1 MTARF
6 LIGDVFDKLT
16 ELPDR
21 SVDLVLTSPPFGWLR
36 SYLPA
41 DHPRKGQEIGQEPTP
56 AAYLDVLLRLTV
68 ELGRVLTRTGSLAV
82 ELGDTYSG
90 SGGGG
95 GDYLPGGLREGQPGF
110 TGSGAAARDIEAQRA
125 ANAAHWR
132 VKNEQRAGWPLDKSL
147 CGIPHA
153 YLVSLAYGRNVLAEP
168 FTAEEAL
175 RWVDDLR
182 AMGWPAERALAFV
195 GGWVAAHQHGHR
207 YAQRFGPWR
216 VRTLKPWIRTNPPVG
231 SLADKD
237 RPATSY
243 VVVATRARDRWFDL
257 EAVRGPVLTQN
268 QRGPT
273 ASNGRKAEI
282 ADDRQTVRFIQRTGM
297 SGAPPTDWYHHV
309 DAVLDA
315 ALREHADG
323 HGHARTARGVDRRPN
338 DGKAASAGRGG
349 GWASL
354 DIRHESAGGGIRGWH
369 LRRALEQAGIVTTAE
384 ALDVTARGYGGAH
397 YAVWPA
403 ELVKLL
409 VDEMCPRSV
418 CRSCGE
424 PSRRVVDAHRTLDGQ
439 PADLAAISTTE
450 RLREGPS
457 GVGHWRKA
465 TQRTTTGW
473 TSCGCPGTDGV
484 RHDGFHTGPG
494 WRRGVVLDPFA
505 GSGTTGAVATGM
517 GRDCLLIDIDERNV
531 ELARQRIGLFLQVDP
546 DDVAEP
552 VA

>member
-1 MTARF
+1 VTARF
-6 LIGDVFDKLT
+6 LVGDVFDRLV
-16 ELPDR
+16 EVPGG

-41 DHPRKGQEIGQEPTP
+41 DHPRKGREIGQEATP
-56 AAYLDVLLRLTV
+56 AAYLDALLRLTV

-82 ELGDTYSG
+82 ELGDTYAG

-110 TGSGAAARDIEAQRA
+110 TGSGAAARDVVAQRA

-132 VKNEQRAGWPLDKSL
+132 VKHRERAGWPLDKSL
-147 CGIPHA
+147 CGLPHA

-195 GGWVAAHQHGHR
+195 GGWVATHQPRHR
-207 YAQRFGPWR
+207 HARRFGPWR
-216 VRTLKPWIRTNPPVG
+216 VRTLKPWIRANPPVG

-257 EAVRGPVLTQN
+257 DAVRHPNHRSGEQHRRTERHRAAE
-268 QRGPT
+268 RGGT
-273 ASNGRKAEI
+273 RETNEI
-282 ADDRQTVRFIQRTGM
+282 ARQNEA
-297 SGAPPTDWYHHV
+297 GAPPLDWYHEV
-309 DAVLDA
+309 DAALDA
-315 ALREHADG
+315 ALRKHADRATR
-323 HGHARTARGVDRRPN
+323 ARPGNGAGQGGSRG
-338 DGKAASAGRGG
+338 
-349 GWASL
+349 SL
-354 DIRHESAGGGIRGWH
+354 DEQHGTGGGGGIRGWH
-369 LRRALEQAGIVTTAE
+369 LRRALEQAGVLTTAE
-384 ALDVTARGYGGAH
+384 ALDVTARGYTGGHHA
-397 YAVWPA
+397 AWPA

-418 CRSCGE
+418 CRRCGE
-424 PSRRVVDAHRTLDGQ
+424 PSRRVVDAHRTLDGR
-439 PADLAAISTTE
+439 PAGLAAISTNE
-450 RLREGPS
+450 RLGEGPS
-457 GVGHWRKA
+457 GVGHWRKG

-473 TSCGCPGTDGV
+473 TSCGCPGTDGT
-484 RHDGFHTGPG
+484 RHDGFHTGRG

-517 GRDCLLIDIDERNV
+517 GRDGLLIDIDERNV
-531 ELARQRIGLFLQVDP
+531 ELARQRIGLFLEVDP
-546 DDVAEP
+546 GDVAEP